1 MARSARKRVIR
12 PGERPLHALRERGV
26 EYVEVRLMDL
36 DPFKPLGIDA
46 GTMRVIDL
54 FLLHCL
60 LSESPPDSNEEIA
73 RMYRNQHRRR
83 RAGAN
88 RPATRAAR
96 R

>member
-1 MARSARKRVIR
+1 
-12 PGERPLHALRERGV
+12 
-26 EYVEVRLMDL
+26 MDL

-73 RMYRNQHRRR
+73 RMYRNQHPSGGA
-83 RAGAN
+83 RARTG
-88 RPATRAAR
+88 PATRAAR